1 MSTKSPRPV
10 VPSRLVTAV
19 ACALAVS
26 VSACE
31 SQPTSTSLDPRQ
43 QPPSEDAIAVQA
55 WLDQRFYET
64 WEAESFAHISKGPHF
79 GYVRT
84 FVNDAAYEGLTSGAA
99 SLPRGAVAV
108 KVIYGASL
116 ADVQGHALSYKIA
129 EQSAL
134 GDGWYWFERVD
145 GNEIM
150 STRGSNTFCAECH
163 VEAPN
168 VDLIKT
174 VFQ

>member
-1 MSTKSPRPV
+1 MITKTPR
-10 VPSRLVTAV
+10 SFATTRLAAAV
-19 ACALAVS
+19 ACALGLS
-26 VSACE
+26 TLACE
-31 SQPTSTSLDPRQ
+31 SEPTSVKLDPRQ
-43 QPPSEDAIAVQA
+43 QPPSEDAAAVQA

-64 WEAESFAHISKGPHF
+64 WEAEPFAHISKGPHF

-84 FVNDAAYEGLTSGAA
+84 YVNDAAFEGLTSGAA

-108 KVIYGASL
+108 KVVYGVSL
-116 ADVQGHALSYKIA
+116 AEVQGYALSYKIA
-129 EQSAL
+129 EESAQ
-134 GDGWYWFERVD
+134 GDGWYWFERFD

-150 STRGSNTFCAECH
+150 SARGASTFCAECH